1 MRLFKQCKKYADYLV
16 VAVQDGNYI
25 KKYAGTHPAV
35 SRKMIDIG
43 LHLEQF
49 RTEHFAEKT
58 MPKAYQKLNTLG
70 VKNTL
75 HALEYPESTVWC
87 NLFAPV
93 EIFQCFGLSALS
105 MECLSS
111 FLSGFTCEDYFIDRA
126 ESRGIASTLC
136 SYHKDFI
143 GAVDSGIIS
152 PARLGV
158 TTSMICD
165 GNINTFRYVSR
176 HTDLDTYVI
185 DVPDSCSPEAV
196 EYVTMQLKE
205 LIQKLEALTGK
216 RLSMDDLSETL
227 ARENQSKAYYKEF
240 LKLQAERYYPSTL
253 TLQMY
258 MLFATHLNI
267 GTPETL
273 DLFRSF
279 AEDIKQFVLIHRI
292 FNKQIVAVVHLVP
305 VDILESK
312 EAIVLVHDTPKR
324 LEIITGGR
332 IIFRCF
338 LTTEKK
344 EETEGKEKRF
354 HKS

>member
-1 MRLFKQCKKYADYLV
+1 MNIVKTY
-16 VAVQDGNYI
+16 GNYI

-35 SRKMIDIG
+35 SHKMIDIG

-227 ARENQSKAYYKEF
+227 DKSISK
-240 LKLQAERYYPSTL
+240 
-253 TLQMY
+253 
-258 MLFATHLNI
+258 
-267 GTPETL
+267 
-273 DLFRSF
+273 
-279 AEDIKQFVLIHRI
+279 I
-292 FNKQIVAVVHLVP
+292 F
-305 VDILESK
+305 
-312 EAIVLVHDTPKR
+312 
-324 LEIITGGR
+324 
-332 IIFRCF
+332 
-338 LTTEKK
+338 
-344 EETEGKEKRF
+344 
-354 HKS
+354 

>member
-1 MRLFKQCKKYADYLV
+1 
-16 VAVQDGNYI
+16 
-25 KKYAGTHPAV
+25 
-35 SRKMIDIG
+35 
-43 LHLEQF
+43 
-49 RTEHFAEKT
+49 

-70 VKNTL
+70 VKIRFMRWNTRNPRSGVICL
-75 HALEYPESTVWC
+75 HQWKFSSASDSVRFPWNAFPRFSQDLRAKTILST
-87 NLFAPV
+87 AQKAV
-93 EIFQCFGLSALS
+93 ELPPRSVPITKILS
-105 MECLSS
+105 
-111 FLSGFTCEDYFIDRA
+111 
-126 ESRGIASTLC
+126 
-136 SYHKDFI
+136 K
-143 GAVDSGIIS
+143 AVDSGIIL

-258 MLFATHLNI
+258 MLLPPT
-267 GTPETL
+267 
-273 DLFRSF
+273 
-279 AEDIKQFVLIHRI
+279 
-292 FNKQIVAVVHLVP
+292 
-305 VDILESK
+305 
-312 EAIVLVHDTPKR
+312 
-324 LEIITGGR
+324 
-332 IIFRCF
+332 
-338 LTTEKK
+338 
-344 EETEGKEKRF
+344 
-354 HKS
+354 

>member
-1 MRLFKQCKKYADYLV
+1 
-16 VAVQDGNYI
+16 
-25 KKYAGTHPAV
+25 
-35 SRKMIDIG
+35 
-43 LHLEQF
+43 
-49 RTEHFAEKT
+49 
-58 MPKAYQKLNTLG
+58 
-70 VKNTL
+70 
-75 HALEYPESTVWC
+75 
-87 NLFAPV
+87 
-93 EIFQCFGLSALS
+93 
-105 MECLSS
+105 
-111 FLSGFTCEDYFIDRA
+111 
-126 ESRGIASTLC
+126 
-136 SYHKDFI
+136 
-143 GAVDSGIIS
+143 
-152 PARLGV
+152 
-158 TTSMICD
+158 MICD

-279 AEDIKQFVLIHRI
+279 AEDIKQYPKYDGTRI
-292 FNKQIVAVVHLVP
+292 VWVHLLP
-305 VDILESK
+305 FYQETLKQDRKS
-312 EAIVLVHDTPKR
+312 TR
-324 LEIITGGR
+324 LNSS
-332 IIFRCF
+332 
-338 LTTEKK
+338 
-344 EETEGKEKRF
+344 
-354 HKS
+354 H

>member
-1 MRLFKQCKKYADYLV
+1 MQKNNAESISEAEYA
-16 VAVQDGNYI
+16 
-25 KKYAGTHPAV
+25 
-35 SRKMIDIG
+35 R
-43 LHLEQF
+43 
-49 RTEHFAEKT
+49 R
-58 MPKAYQKLNTLG
+58 
-70 VKNTL
+70 KNTL

-143 GAVDSGIIS
+143 GAVDSGIIL

-258 MLFATHLNI
+258 MLLPPT
-267 GTPETL
+267 
-273 DLFRSF
+273 
-279 AEDIKQFVLIHRI
+279 
-292 FNKQIVAVVHLVP
+292 
-305 VDILESK
+305 
-312 EAIVLVHDTPKR
+312 
-324 LEIITGGR
+324 
-332 IIFRCF
+332 
-338 LTTEKK
+338 
-344 EETEGKEKRF
+344 
-354 HKS
+354 